1 MSETMTEEMR
11 RISRA
16 EQEHFFG
23 TLKKAHAALARSLE
37 AFRKSLDENIQKIL
51 GVKLAEVDW
60 KIAVVQPDHPDI
72 ISTKTF
78 DIHLD
83 LIWFLIPMFIFRRL
97 FERRFIRSVPRDAE
111 KNLSRLAAQWEK
123 RINDAI
129 EAMKKQAITYVQEEL
144 ATIEALLSKT
154 QGQTDDIRRLISE
167 LKEASEH
174 LKTS

>member
-1 MSETMTEEMR
+1 MAETMTEEMR
-11 RISRA
+11 RISQA
-16 EQEHFFG
+16 EHRHFFG
-23 TLKKAHAALARSLE
+23 TLKKAHAGISRSLE

-51 GVKLAEVDW
+51 GVQLADMEW
-60 KIAVVQPDHPDI
+60 KIDVVEPDRPDI

-97 FERRFIRSVPRDAE
+97 FEKRFIRSVSRDAE
-111 KNLSRLAAQWEK
+111 MNLSRLAAQWER

-129 EAMKKQAITYVQEEL
+129 EAMKKQAMTYVEEEL

-167 LKEASEH
+167 LQEASEH